1 MEDKLDFIVQTN
13 AQQVVN
19 NNQLGSAFSV
29 GPIQAHI
36 HNGTDAPKV
45 SVQNLTGFYNPI
57 ITYAPVAAATA
68 IIDLTQS
75 NVNHITMPAGN
86 ITLAVSGQRS
96 GQCFIVRILQDS
108 SGSRTVTWFST
119 IKWAGGSPPT
129 LTTTANKAD
138 TFGFEITSILSTGV
152 ATYDG
157 FIIGQNI

>member
-1 MEDKLDFIVQTN
+1 MDDFVVQSN
-13 AQQVVN
+13 AQEVVN
-19 NNQLGSAFSV
+19 TNLRVAPYSV
-29 GPIQAHI
+29 GPIQGHI
-36 HNGTDAPKV
+36 HNGTDASQV
-45 SVQNLTGFYNPI
+45 SVQDLIGFYNPI
-57 ITYAPVAAATA
+57 ITYTPAVAGTT
-68 IIDLTQS
+68 IINLSQS

-86 ITLAVSGQRS
+86 VTLSVSGQRA
-96 GQCFIVRILQDS
+96 GQCFIVRVLQDS